1 MKKLLVTSSVA
12 AAAFLATGV
21 ASHNAD
27 AAELNTA
34 EQTKLAETALNNPAK
49 LNQHPVQEG
58 AYEFNF
64 EYKGYDFHF
73 ESNGTYWE
81 WSYAAAGTVQQ
92 PTHVTTSQAAP
103 AQQQAAPVAK
113 QQTQSYSYN
122 MQSQSYNNN
131 SNYSYNTQST
141 SYSAP
146 AQSYSGGSS
155 NIPAALQAIVYR
167 ESRGDIHAVNPDS
180 GAAGKYQFLQTTW
193 DAVAP
198 AGWKGV
204 NPASD
209 PEYIQDQAALTLWD
223 NGNGAGHWA
232 Y

>member
-27 AAELNTA
+27 AAELNTT
-34 EQTKLAETALNNPAK
+34 EQTKLAETALNNPAE
-49 LNQHPVQEG
+49 LNQHPVQAG

-73 ESNGTYWE
+73 ESNGTHWE

-92 PTHVTTSQAAP
+92 PNHVTTSQAAP
-103 AQQQAAPVAK
+103 VQQQAAPVTN
-113 QQTQSYSYN
+113 Q
-122 MQSQSYNNN
+122 QSQSYNNN

-146 AQSYSGGSS
+146 TQSYSGGSS
-155 NIPAALQAIVYR
+155 NIPAALQSIVYR
-167 ESRGDIHAVNPDS
+167 ESRGDIHAVNPYS

-198 AGWKGV
+198 AGWRGV
-204 NPASD
+204 NPASA
-209 PEYIQDQAALTLWD
+209 PEHIQDQAALTLWD

>member
-27 AAELNTA
+27 AAELNTT
-34 EQTKLAETALNNPAK
+34 EQAKLAETALNNPAE
-49 LNQHPVQEG
+49 LNQHPVQAG
-58 AYEFNF
+58 AYDFDF
-64 EYKGYDFHF
+64 EYKGYEFHF

-81 WSYAAAGTVQQ
+81 WSYAVVGTVQQ
-92 PTHVTTSQAAP
+92 PVQSTSKAVSVQK
-103 AQQQAAPVAK
+103 QAAPVAQQTQTYNT
-113 QQTQSYSYN
+113 QQTQSY
-122 MQSQSYNNN
+122 NNA
-131 SNYSYNTQST
+131 NYSYNTQST
-141 SYSAP
+141 SYTTP
-146 AQSYSGGSS
+146 KQSYTASNSGSYG

-167 ESRGDIHAVNPDS
+167 ESRGDIHAINPDS
-180 GAAGKYQFLQTTW
+180 GAAGKYQFLQSTW

-198 AGWKGV
+198 AGWRGV
-204 NPASD
+204 NPASA